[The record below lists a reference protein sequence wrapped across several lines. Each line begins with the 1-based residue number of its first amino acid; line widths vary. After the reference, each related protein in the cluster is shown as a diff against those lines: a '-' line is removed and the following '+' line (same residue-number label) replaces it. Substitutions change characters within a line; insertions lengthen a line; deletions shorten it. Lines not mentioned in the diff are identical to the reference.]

1 MAAAS
6 GVVLD
11 HVYTGKA
18 RRWWCW
24 WWCWWWRCWVIPY
37 SSYYYY
43 HYYFQLLLPT
53 TTSDYHYYFQLLLY
67 SQALH
72 CFAEHARQHPDD
84 FRGKRLLF
92 WHTGGLPGLEA
103 KTADL
108 LHLVKPTARLRPP

>member
-1 MAAAS
+1 MAA
-6 GVVLD
+6 VV
-11 HVYTGKA
+11 VVGGGGW
-18 RRWWCW
+18 RWW
-24 WWCWWWRCWVIPY
+24 RRWVIPY
-37 SSYYYY
+37 SSSYYY
-43 HYYFQLLLPT
+43 HYYFQLLLLLLLLLLP
-53 TTSDYHYYFQLLLY
+53 LLLY

-108 LHLVKPTARLRPP
+108 LRLVKPTARLRPP